1 MDVFLIL
8 QIIFDTVLLFGILFL
23 FHFSVNEQQKKK
35 EEFDIVKNIQVQEMK
50 ENLEKLLSEMKQ
62 LGKDVSGD
70 IQNKIEESEEKIK
83 VFNQN
88 IKSFENRFKVTLDF
102 SEKTATGKSKLKNK
116 IKVIRAASSRTNEV
130 SLDDKGIDENA
141 SSIGKETKS
150 LIPKTGYS
158 IGFSSGIIKQVYK
171 MIDSHRDIGEVVKAT
186 KLTKAEVNLILNL
199 RENRF
204 TAPN

>member
-8 QIIFDTVLLFGILFL
+8 QIVFDAVLLFGILFL

-35 EEFDIVKNIQVQEMK
+35 EEFDIVKNIQVQEVK
-50 ENLEKLLSEMKQ
+50 ENLERLLAAMKQ
-62 LGKDVSGD
+62 LSKDVSND
-70 IQNKIEESEEKIK
+70 IQNKIDESEEKIK
-83 VFNQN
+83 VFNQSIKKIENQFKTTLEPTEKVGAEINDFKNEIEN
-88 IKSFENRFKVTLDF
+88 IRTATNKKNEIF
-102 SEKTATGKSKLKNK
+102 SDAGRVEKTKVPSAKAARKSIALTGH
-116 IKVIRAASSRTNEV
+116 
-130 SLDDKGIDENA
+130 
-141 SSIGKETKS
+141 
-150 LIPKTGYS
+150 S

-171 MIDSHRDIGEVVKAT
+171 MIDSNRDIAEVVKAT

>member
-1 MDVFLIL
+1 MFLIL
-8 QIIFDTVLLFGILFL
+8 QIIFDAVLLFGILFL

-35 EEFDIVKNIQVQEMK
+35 EDFDIVKDIQVQEMK

-70 IQNKIEESEEKIK
+70 IQNKIDESEEKIK

-88 IKSFENRFKVTLDF
+88 IKNFENRFKAVSNF
-102 SEKTATGKSKLKNK
+102 SEKVATEKGKLKNK
-116 IKVIRAASSRTNEV
+116 IKVIRTVQSRRDEV
-130 SLDDKGIDENA
+130 SSDNKGIDENA
-141 SSIGKETKS
+141 SSVGKETKS
-150 LIPKTGYS
+150 LIPQTGYS

>member
-8 QIIFDTVLLFGILFL
+8 QIIFDAVLLFGILFL

-35 EEFDIVKNIQVQEMK
+35 EELDIVKDIQVQEMK
-50 ENLEKLLSEMKQ
+50 ENLEKLLSAMKQ
-62 LGKDVSGD
+62 LGKDVSSD
-70 IQNKIEESEEKIK
+70 IQNKIEESEEKMK

-88 IKSFENRFKVTLDF
+88 IKNFENQFMMTSNL
-102 SEKTATGKSKLKNK
+102 SEKAGTEKDKLKSKV
-116 IKVIRAASSRTNEV
+116 KVIRTSPNRKNEV
-130 SLDDKGIDENA
+130 SLDDKGIHETA
-141 SSIGKETKS
+141 SSIRKEAKS
-150 LIPKTGYS
+150 LIPQTGYS

-171 MIDSHRDIGEVVKAT
+171 MIDGNRDIGEVVKAT